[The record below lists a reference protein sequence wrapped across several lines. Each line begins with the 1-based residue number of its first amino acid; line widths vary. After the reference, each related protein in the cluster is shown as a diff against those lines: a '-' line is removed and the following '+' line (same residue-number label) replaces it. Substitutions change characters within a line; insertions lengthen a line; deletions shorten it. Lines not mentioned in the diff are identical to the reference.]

1 MSVSDPIADMLTRIR
16 NAAMIQRRQVVMPS
30 SKTRE
35 AIARILKEE
44 GFIEE
49 YEVIPAQPQAIL
61 RLDLKYTQEKR
72 SQPIITGLRRISRP
86 GRRVYSRKQD
96 LPWVRS
102 GLGIAIISTSRGVM
116 TAQQARR
123 MRLGGEVLCYVW

>member
-1 MSVSDPIADMLTRIR
+1 MSVNDPIADMLTRIR
-16 NAAMIQRRQVVMPS
+16 NATMIQRRQVVIPS

-49 YEVIPAQPQAIL
+49 YEVIPARPQAML
-61 RLDLKYTQEKR
+61 RLDLKYTQQKR
-72 SQPIITGLRRISRP
+72 PQPIITGLKRISKP
-86 GRRVYSRKQD
+86 GRRVYAGRQD

-102 GLGIAIISTSRGVM
+102 GLGVAIISTSRGVM

-123 MRLGGEVLCYVW
+123 MKVGGEVLCYVW